1 MAFRHAAMVFLIIL
15 FCFCSAASS
24 QLWAQWLVAVIFVG
38 VMLLVDLIFLDDSA
52 RAPRPKAR
60 PPLFS
65 RARARRRDFSPRLVT
80 RAPSQSFIFDPDPDN
95 WRRRVERSE

>member
-38 VMLLVDLIFLDDSA
+38 VMLLVDLIFLDDS
-52 RAPRPKAR
+52 
-60 PPLFS
+60 
-65 RARARRRDFSPRLVT
+65 
-80 RAPSQSFIFDPDPDN
+80 SFIFDPDPDN

>member
-38 VMLLVDLIFLDDSA
+38 VMLLVDLIFLDDS
-52 RAPRPKAR
+52 
-60 PPLFS
+60 
-65 RARARRRDFSPRLVT
+65 
-80 RAPSQSFIFDPDPDN
+80 SFIFDPDPDN
-95 WRRRVERSE
+95 